1 MTYTRRE
8 RAHMSPERV
17 LVSCVVCGLSCQ
29 SERSL
34 VVCLVRARAHLL
46 FVLSE
51 QELTYFFVLLER
63 ALTSCLSC
71 QSESSL
77 VTRESSLVIL
87 FERNLPHRGGF
98 LFEQFPNDGG
108 KGLSL
113 KNKHIYFWKNRCFG
127 SQDAMQCVTMSCSG
141 LQRVAA
147 CCSVLQCVPHSF

>member
-1 MTYTRRE
+1 MRRLWFVLSE
-8 RAHMSPERV
+8 RA
-17 LVSCVVCGLSCQ
+17 LTCCLSCQ
-29 SERSL
+29 SESSL

-46 FVLSE
+46 FCLVRASAHFLFVLS
-51 QELTYFFVLLER
+51 ER